1 MITTYFRKN
10 IMIEQSGISRINFL
24 THFFGKRILPWT
36 FKIEFIAAPT
46 LMFLSKYFFAH
57 SFLVNQLGALDWA
70 FSFII
75 FVVFGSPRLTPLEAQ
90 YVYQDSKLLAAIQL
104 WFWYIPFLSDWSG
117 QKSSVW
123 FMLFYPI
130 GLRMSSN
137 QFYNADNKR

>member
-24 THFFGKRILPWT
+24 THFFGKRILSWT

-57 SFLVNQLGALDWA
+57 SFSVNQLAALDWA

-90 YVYQDSKLLAAIQL
+90 YVYQDSKLLAPLQL
-104 WFWYIPFLSDWSG
+104 WYIQFLPG
-117 QKSSVW
+117 QSEYKLSFR
-123 FMLFYPI
+123 FMLFLLPTNYFKPV
-130 GLRMSSN
+130 L
-137 QFYNADNKR
+137 